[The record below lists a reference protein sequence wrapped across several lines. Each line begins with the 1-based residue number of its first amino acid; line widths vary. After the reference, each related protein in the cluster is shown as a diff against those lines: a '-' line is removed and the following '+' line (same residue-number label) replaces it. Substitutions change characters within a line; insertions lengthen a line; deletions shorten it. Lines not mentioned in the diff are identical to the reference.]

1 MTMLKFAILF
11 TFGLKIINYN
21 SPDWQLNGKL
31 YFTVLG
37 WASRQDKKKEITVF
51 TEQISR
57 NCRSI
62 QMLLFV
68 FISIKET

>member
-1 MTMLKFAILF
+1 MENYILLF
-11 TFGLKIINYN
+11 WVGRHDKM
-21 SPDWQLNGKL
+21 
-31 YFTVLG
+31 
-37 WASRQDKKKEITVF
+37 KKKEITVF

-68 FISIKET
+68 FISIKETWKI

>member
-1 MTMLKFAILF
+1 MENYILLF
-11 TFGLKIINYN
+11 WVGRHDKI
-21 SPDWQLNGKL
+21 
-31 YFTVLG
+31 
-37 WASRQDKKKEITVF
+37 KKKEITVF

-68 FISIKET
+68 FISIEETWKI